1 MRKEK
6 HGIAHFKIYFFLKT
20 LKLYVYFHVQLYSF
34 HLLNCLKFRL
44 TLLQYKSQ
52 NTLINIHIISY
63 YKSLLQISSMYITS
77 ESLEN
82 NTTLKTSKKKQL
94 CYYKYIT
101 SSNGNLNIL
110 SSPKT
115 VQRDLLSKCSAQIPI
130 QVQIR
135 SHLIFNI
142 LIIKDFY
149 NIY

>member
-6 HGIAHFKIYFFLKT
+6 NGIAHFKIYFFLKT

-63 YKSLLQISSMYITS
+63 YKSLPQISSMYITS
-77 ESLEN
+77 ESLQN
-82 NTTLKTSKKKQL
+82 KNLKTSKKKKKQL

-101 SSNGNLNIL
+101 SSNGNLYIL
-110 SSPKT
+110 SSPKA
-115 VQRDLLSKCSAQIPI
+115 VQRDLLSTCSAQIPI
-130 QVQIR
+130 EIQVQIR
-135 SHLIFNI
+135 SYLIFNI
-142 LIIKDFY
+142 LIIKRLL
-149 NIY
+149 